1 MPMLGVQYGAILVA
15 SLVAMGIGWVWYM
28 PAVFGRTWMRLRG
41 VKMQGDMKMPVSD
54 LFVEFLSTLITI
66 FVVNVLVIAFGAFN
80 VRGAIQLA
88 ILVWL
93 GFYVT
98 ALMSEVLWEKKP
110 FGVFLISAGQRLVTL
125 IVATLILAL
134 W

>member
-1 MPMLGVQYGAILVA
+1 MLGVSWGAITVA
-15 SLVAMGIGWVWYM
+15 SIVAMGIGWVWYM

-41 VKMQGDMKMPVSD
+41 SAAQTNTSMSVSD
-54 LFVEFLSTLITI
+54 LFVEFVSTFITVFALNILI
-66 FVVNVLVIAFGAFN
+66 LAFGAFT
-80 VRGAIQLA
+80 VRGALQLA
-88 ILVWL
+88 LIVWL

-110 FGVFLISAGQRLVTL
+110 FGVFAINAAHRLL
-125 IVATLILAL
+125 ALSVAALVLAL